1 MFPER
6 SQVTFPSLPNFAG
19 VTLNP
24 KKMEQQITLETLYQ
38 RTVTLEETLSLIL
51 SLLTKEERKKKE
63 AKDEKDEITSIPPI
77 PNAMA
82 ARLLNMSTRQ
92 LQRVRRRYQLTWIE
106 RGREVFYN
114 LAPLLKAIRRLNLKW
129 SEATLEEIR
138 KKYKKVPSV

>member
-1 MFPER
+1 
-6 SQVTFPSLPNFAG
+6 
-19 VTLNP
+19 
-24 KKMEQQITLETLYQ
+24 MEQQITLETLYQ

-63 AKDEKDEITSIPPI
+63 AKDEKDEITSIPPN
-77 PNAMA
+77 PNVMA

-129 SEATLEEIR
+129 SEATLEEIS